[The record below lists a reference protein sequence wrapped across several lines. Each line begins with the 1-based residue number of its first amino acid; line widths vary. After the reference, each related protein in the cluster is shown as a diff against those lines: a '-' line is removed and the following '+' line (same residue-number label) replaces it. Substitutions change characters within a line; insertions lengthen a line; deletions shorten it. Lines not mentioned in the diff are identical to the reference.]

1 MLAYLRAS
9 MIHKQDEKRR
19 EHLLLSTP
27 VDPDFELIVIA
38 CAIQL
43 LENFVKARFKTSIA
57 EDNALLKTDN
67 VSSRLFWAIRHR
79 IDCKTILE
87 ANIALL
93 QILVRILAKLQF
105 ASVKCAQIGQQMTRW
120 DFKKIYMERVD
131 QFETPEEVV
140 ANRMRLRKYLKELL
154 MN

>member
-1 MLAYLRAS
+1 

-43 LENFVKARFKTSIA
+43 LENFVKTRFKTTLA
-57 EDNALLKTDN
+57 EDRELLKQDLP
-67 VSSRLFWAIRHR
+67 SRLFWAVRHR

-87 ANIALL
+87 ANISLL

-105 ASVKCAQIGQQMTRW
+105 ASVKC
-120 DFKKIYMERVD
+120 
-131 QFETPEEVV
+131 
-140 ANRMRLRKYLKELL
+140 
-154 MN
+154 